1 MAEIPISQRSPQAIA
16 DEAMRIYGGLDAAIK
31 EQHEGEFMVVDV
43 KSGQHVIN
51 KFSGEAL
58 CLAREKVPYGV
69 FHLIRIG
76 APTAFKV
83 SQTASHDR
91 DWALLGL
98 V

>member
-1 MAEIPISQRSPQAIA
+1 MADIPISLRSPQAIA

-31 EQHEGEFMVVDV
+31 KQHEGEFMVVDV
-43 KSGQHVIN
+43 KSGQHVID

-58 CLAREKVPYGV
+58 RLAREKVPYGV

-91 DWALLGL
+91 DWACWGL
-98 V
+98 